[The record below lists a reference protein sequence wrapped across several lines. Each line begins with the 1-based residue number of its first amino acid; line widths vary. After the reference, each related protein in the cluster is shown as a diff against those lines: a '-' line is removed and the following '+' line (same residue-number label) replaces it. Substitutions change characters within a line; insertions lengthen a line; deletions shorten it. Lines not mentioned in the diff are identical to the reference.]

1 MEIIPV
7 IDLLN
12 GEAVAAIRGER
23 AVYRPVKSDIVDTSA
38 PMDVAR
44 ALTRV
49 TGCRTMYVADLDAIQ
64 GRDWHRDVL
73 RELCRSLPVEFI
85 VDAGVSGPDEVQG
98 LAELGVGRAILG
110 TETLPSLS
118 MLDEMIAAAGRD
130 RVLPSLDVRNGTVLT
145 AAPELKGLHPLDGLA
160 RLVDMGLDTFILLT
174 LDVVGTGGGPDWPL
188 LEAAVKKFP
197 DIAVLA
203 GGGIASPEALRRGAK
218 LGLKGGLT
226 ATALHRG
233 WITAA
238 DAEAARNGLA

>member
-23 AVYRPVKSDIVDTSA
+23 AIYRPVKSDIVDTST
-38 PMDVAR
+38 PLDVAR
-44 ALTRV
+44 ALARV
-49 TGCRTMYVADLDAIQ
+49 SDCRTMYIADLDAIQ
-64 GRDWHRDVL
+64 GREWHRDVL
-73 RELCRSLPVEFI
+73 SELFRSLPVEFI
-85 VDAGVSGPDEVQG
+85 VDTGVSGPNEV
-98 LAELGVGRAILG
+98 LALTELGAGRAILG

-118 MLDEMIAAAGRD
+118 MLDEMVAEAGRD

-145 AAPELKGLHPLDGLA
+145 QAPELKGLHPLDGLD
-160 RLVDMGLDTFILLT
+160 RLVGLGLNTFILLT

-188 LEAAVKKFP
+188 LEAAAKRFP
-197 DIAVLA
+197 GIAILA
-203 GGGIASPEALRRGAK
+203 GGGIASPDDLRRGAA

-238 DAEAARNGLA
+238 DAEAARTGLA